1 MLDYHASHGLITSP
15 GLAALNKMAGGPG
28 RRAAAAARVLCL
40 SPARGPH
47 EAAVPA
53 QSA

>member
-1 MLDYHASHGLITSP
+1 MLDYYASHGLITDVRRLYATP
-15 GLAALNKMAGGPG
+15 GLTVP
-28 RRAAAAARVLCL
+28 ARVLCL